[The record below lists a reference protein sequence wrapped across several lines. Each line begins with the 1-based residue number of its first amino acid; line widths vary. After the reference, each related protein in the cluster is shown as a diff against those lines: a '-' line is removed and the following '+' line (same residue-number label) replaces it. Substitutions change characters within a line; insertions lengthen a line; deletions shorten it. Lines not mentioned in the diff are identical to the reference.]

1 MRDVSRLQRSLG
13 YTFRNDTLLRDA
25 LTHRS
30 AGASNNERLEFLGDS
45 ILSFVITDELYRRF
59 PACDEGKL
67 SRYRARLVKG
77 DTLAVSARVYHLGD
91 YLRLG
96 PGELKS
102 GGFDRDS
109 ILANAV
115 EAIIGAIFLDSGL
128 EDARR
133 FILEMLREQL
143 EIIATTGSDKDPKT
157 QLQEVMQGQRLP
169 LPEYTVVSVGGEAHA
184 QIFTVS
190 CRIHGSPEPT
200 VGVGSSRR
208 KAEQDAAQKAL
219 DALPRHR

>member
-1 MRDVSRLQRSLG
+1 LRDVSRLQRSLG
-13 YTFRNDTLLRDA
+13 YAFRNEGLLRDA

-45 ILSFVITDELYRRF
+45 ILSFVVTDELYHRF
-59 PACDEGKL
+59 PACDEGDL

-77 DTLAVSARVYHLGD
+77 ETLAAAARLYHLGE

-115 EAIIGAIFLDSGL
+115 EAIIGAVFLDSGL
-128 EDARR
+128 DEARK
-133 FILEMLREQL
+133 FILNTLKDHL
-143 EIIATTGSDKDPKT
+143 DVIATAGSAKDPKT
-157 QLQEVMQGQRLP
+157 QLQEIMQGRRLP
-169 LPEYTVVSVGGEAHA
+169 LPEYSVLSVGGEAHA
-184 QIFTVS
+184 QTFTVA
-190 CRIHGSPEPT
+190 CRFHGCPEPT
-200 VGVGSSRR
+200 VGVGGSRR

-219 DALPRHR
+219 DTLAAL